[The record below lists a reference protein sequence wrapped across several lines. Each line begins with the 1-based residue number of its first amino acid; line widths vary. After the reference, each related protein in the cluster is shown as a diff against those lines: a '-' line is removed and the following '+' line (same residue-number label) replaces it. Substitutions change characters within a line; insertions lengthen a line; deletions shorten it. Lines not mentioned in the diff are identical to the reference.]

1 MTAKSRR
8 IVATLFAAGIAL
20 SAAPRTAT
28 GQELPPGFAWQSLPP
43 MQRTT
48 TCDANGTG
56 GFAPKAGENHAR
68 EGDVSS
74 RAKPDFK
81 TLIAH
86 RGECFA
92 APENTLPAF
101 EIAVERG
108 FGFECDV
115 QLSADGRV
123 FTMHDLNLKR
133 MAGIDLDCAKAS
145 WEAVISKLDVGHRKG
160 DKWKGTRPALLE
172 EVLPLARDGRY
183 ICVELKA
190 GPAIIPYVKRIIEAQ
205 DKANSGNL
213 LFISFFESSLLA
225 VKRELPGYK
234 TILVQTDI
242 SAESA
247 VEKCRK
253 FGFDGVS
260 VRYDAQRITEE
271 YARTVHDAGLELHV
285 WTIGRL
291 EDAIAAL
298 SRGVDIVVTNFAK
311 RLKDEFDASN
321 ANAME
326 NVGEGAVK

>member
-1 MTAKSRR
+1 MNAKSIK
-8 IVATLFAAGIAL
+8 IVAALCAALAMVARSSIAEDRGP
-20 SAAPRTAT
+20 AAPAGGR
-28 GQELPPGFAWQSLPP
+28 
-43 MQRTT
+43 
-48 TCDANGTG
+48 DA
-56 GFAPKAGENHAR
+56 P
-68 EGDVSS
+68 S

-133 MAGIDLDCAKAS
+133 TSGIDLDCAKAS
-145 WEAVISKLDVGHRKG
+145 WEDVISKLDVGGGKR
-160 DKWKGTRPALLE
+160 DNWKGTRPALLE
-172 EVLPLARDGRY
+172 EILPLARDGRY

-190 GPAIIPYVKRIIEAQ
+190 GPAIIPYIKRIIEAQ

-213 LFISFFESSLLA
+213 LFLSFFESSLQA

-234 TILVQTDI
+234 TILAQTDI
-242 SAESA
+242 SAEAA

-253 FGFDGVS
+253 HGFDGVT

-271 YARTVHDAGLELHV
+271 YVRTIHNAGLELHV
-285 WTIGRL
+285 WTVDTL
-291 EDAIAAL
+291 EDAITAL
-298 SRGVDIVVTNFAK
+298 SRGVDVLVTNFAK
-311 RLKDEFDASN
+311 RLKDEFDAGT
-321 ANAME
+321 ADAGE
-326 NVGEGAVK
+326 NAVK